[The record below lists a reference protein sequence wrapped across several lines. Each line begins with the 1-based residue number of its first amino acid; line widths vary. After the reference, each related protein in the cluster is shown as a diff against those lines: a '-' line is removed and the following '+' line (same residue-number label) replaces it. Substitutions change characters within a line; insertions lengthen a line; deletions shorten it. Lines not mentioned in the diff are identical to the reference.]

1 MDRRRSEAIRNVALI
16 AHSGAG
22 KTSLTEAMAHLT
34 SRSSRLG
41 RVEEGNTIS
50 DFDPD
55 EAERG
60 MSINLAV
67 VPCEWRGRKINVVD
81 TPGYPDFAAEVV
93 SGLRAADAAIVL
105 IDAASGVEVGTEI
118 VWRLADRQSCPRLV
132 VVNRMDRENVVWESV
147 IQGLRD
153 QFGPAITPIQI
164 PVGEAPAFDGMVD
177 LLDGKARMFTNSSS
191 DEGPVPDGLQDSVDA
206 AREQLVEA
214 VAATDDD
221 LLEKYLDGKE
231 IERDDL
237 ERALRAGIQAGDIY
251 PVMFTAATAL
261 RGVNELLNAI
271 ATLLP
276 SPVDLPID
284 VTENGS
290 AIEASPDGPVVAQV
304 FKTLADAFVG
314 NVSLLR
320 VFTGTITGDCE
331 LTNQTGG
338 LSERLSGFQHPVG
351 KEGIRTG
358 TVVTGDIAFVTKL
371 ENVATGDT
379 LVSTGASHKLAP
391 LNMPTPLFEAAIRPK
406 TQADLDKMGQ
416 ALSRI
421 SEEDPSLQVRRD
433 DQTGETILAGLGES
447 HVQISL
453 ERIRRKFNVSLLS
466 EIPRVAYRETIRK
479 TVNAHGRHKRQSG
492 GRGQF
497 GDVHIEFSPLA
508 RGSGFE
514 YEDRIKGGSI
524 PRQYL
529 PAVEKGLV
537 ECFTRGTLAGYPV
550 VDLKA
555 AVFDGQYHDV
565 DSSDE
570 AFRNAARL
578 AFEDGYRQ
586 AGPVILEPIVKLA
599 ILIPDGNT
607 GDVIGDISARRGHVL
622 GISPSEIDSHSEIE
636 VEVAEAE
643 VQRYATDLRSMTQG
657 RGQFTRE
664 FMRYQEVPPHVQERL
679 VAETAAER
687 G

>member
-1 MDRRRSEAIRNVALI
+1 MNRYESEAIRNVALI

-22 KTSLTEAMAHLT
+22 KTSLTEALAHRT
-34 SRSSRLG
+34 GRSSRLG

-67 VPCEWRGRKINVVD
+67 VPCEYGGRKINVID
-81 TPGYPDFAAEVV
+81 TPGYPDFVAEVV

-105 IDAASGVEVGTEI
+105 VDAASSVEVGTEI
-118 VWRLADRQSCPRLV
+118 VWRLADQQSCPRLV
-132 VVNRMDRENVVWESV
+132 LVNRMDRENVLWESV
-147 IQGLRD
+147 VQDLRD
-153 QFGPAITPIQI
+153 RFGTAIAPIQI
-164 PVGEAPAFDGMVD
+164 PIGEAPAFDGIVD
-177 LLDGKARMFTNSSS
+177 LLDGKARMFTDSGS
-191 DEGPVPDGLQDSVDA
+191 DESPVPDGLQESVNA
-206 AREQLVEA
+206 AREQLVDA

-221 LLEKYLDGKE
+221 LLEKYLAGEE
-231 IERDDL
+231 IQRENL
-237 ERALRAGIQAGDIY
+237 ERALRAGVQSGDIY
-251 PVMFTAATAL
+251 PVLFTAATAL
-261 RGVNELLNAI
+261 HGVNELLDAI
-271 ATLLP
+271 AALLP
-276 SPVDLPID
+276 SPVDLPIE

-290 AIEASPDGPVVAQV
+290 ALEVNPAGPVIAQV
-304 FKTLADAFVG
+304 FKTLADPFVG
-314 NVSLLR
+314 KISLLR
-320 VFTGTITGDCE
+320 VFTGAITGDGE

-338 LSERLSGFQHPVG
+338 LGERLSGFQYPVG

-391 LNMPTPLFEAAIRPK
+391 LDMPMPLFEAAIRPE

-421 SEEDPSLQVRRD
+421 SEEDPSLQVRRND
-433 DQTGETILAGLGES
+433 ETGETILAGLGES

-453 ERIRRKFNVSLLS
+453 ERVRRKFNVSLLS

-479 TVNAHGRHKRQSG
+479 TVKAHGRHKRQSG

-497 GDVHIEFSPLA
+497 GDVHIEFAPLA

-524 PRQYL
+524 PQQYL

-537 ECFTRGTLAGYPV
+537 ECFTSGAVAGYPV
-550 VDLKA
+550 VDIRA
-555 AVFDGQYHDV
+555 AVFDGQHHDV

-570 AFRNAARL
+570 AFRNAARI
-578 AFEDGYRQ
+578 AVEDGYPR

-622 GISPSEIDSHSEIE
+622 GMNPSETESHSVVE

-664 FMRYQEVPPHVQERL
+664 FVRYQEVPPHVQERL
-679 VAETAAER
+679 AAEAAAER
-687 G
+687 K